1 MKYPMGHHQREDRGR
16 RSASLVLSPYYVED
30 VAVTQ
35 RQFEQLQRS
44 DVMVIVPR

>member
-16 RSASLVLSPYYVED
+16 RSARVVLSPYYLDD
-30 VAVTQ
+30 VAVT
-35 RQFEQLQRS
+35 RREFEQLRRS